1 MKDFFEFSKTI
12 TEAHAKL
19 KALEAECLK
28 ETGMR
33 YDDKALEMA
42 CRYLTDNKGSCPL
55 YMEGWENTDINC
67 KTGTC
72 TGKAWQCWM
81 KYFREKE

>member
-1 MKDFFEFSKTI
+1 MKDFAAFSRTI

-28 ETGMR
+28 ETGQR

-42 CRYLTDNKGSCPL
+42 CRWIADDG
-55 YMEGWENTDINC
+55 
-67 KTGTC
+67 GTC
-72 TGKAWQCWM
+72 PRFAHGMDFDCNCMEKCDDTVSWQCWM

>member
-1 MKDFFEFSKTI
+1 MKDFTEFSKTI

-42 CRYLTDNKGSCPL
+42 CKYLEEATGSCP
-55 YMEGWENTDINC
+55 Y
-67 KTGTC
+67 
-72 TGKAWQCWM
+72 
-81 KYFREKE
+81 YREQ

>member
-1 MKDFFEFSKTI
+1 MKDFTEFSKTI
-12 TEAHAKL
+12 TEAHSKL

-42 CRYLTDNKGSCPL
+42 CKHIAEGSESCPY
-55 YMEGWENTDINC
+55 YMEGWENPDIRC
-67 KTGTC
+67 ITEHC
-72 TGKAWQCWM
+72 TMEAWQCWM